1 MGATDPGVFE
11 LRLPSRMEA
20 LTDVRELVEK
30 ASRAFGLNDDMSH
43 WIELSVNE
51 SAINAIQHG
60 NRMDASKEVVLRIS
74 SDGERIEVIVEDQ
87 GEGFVLADI
96 PDPTQIENLLK
107 PGGRGILIIQS
118 FMDEVEVTERP
129 GGGSRLRMVKRIDN
143 SEDCS
148 E

>member
-20 LTDVRELVEK
+20 LSDVRKLVEK

-60 NRMDASKEVVLRIS
+60 NRLDASKEIILRIS
-74 SDGERIEVIVEDQ
+74 SDGETIEVIVEDQ
-87 GEGFVLADI
+87 GEGFALADI
-96 PDPTQIENLLK
+96 PDPTEVENLLK

-129 GGGSRLRMVKRIDN
+129 GGGSRLRMVKKIDN
-143 SEDCS
+143 GQDYPE
-148 E
+148 